1 MSSTV
6 TTATVAAVT
15 GISAT
20 PGLARLLAVCVL
32 VLIAAVLIVREVTIG
47 SRGASIRRFRNGL
60 VICLVPLACLAGL
73 SMAVDKRTIN
83 QLTPAEGPGRERFM
97 AGRSR
102 IQVDPAAAFTR
113 VDLTRPPR

>member
-15 GISAT
+15 G
-20 PGLARLLAVCVL
+20 LLAVCVL
-32 VLIAAVLIVREVTIG
+32 VLIAAVLIVREVTVG
-47 SRGASIRRFRNGL
+47 SRAASIRRFRSGL
-60 VICLVPLACLAGL
+60 VLCLVPLACLAGL
-73 SMAVDKRTIN
+73 TMAVDKRTIN
-83 QLTPAEGPGRERFM
+83 QLTPADSQGRERIL

-102 IQVDPAAAFTR
+102 IQVDPAAAFIR